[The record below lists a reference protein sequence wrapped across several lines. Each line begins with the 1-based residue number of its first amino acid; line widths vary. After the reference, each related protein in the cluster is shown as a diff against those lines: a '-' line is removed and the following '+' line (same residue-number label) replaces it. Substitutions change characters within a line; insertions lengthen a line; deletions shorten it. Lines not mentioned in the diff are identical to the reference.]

1 MAVGKSIPRVDA
13 YEKVSG
19 RAKFTEDLMPK
30 SCYVAK
36 VLHSTIGNGRVVSI
50 DTGKAEALPGV
61 IKVVTFEDVP
71 KHCYP
76 TPGHP
81 WSVEK
86 AHQDIAD
93 RRMLTDRVRYYGDD
107 IAAVVA
113 EDEVIA
119 SRALKLIQVEYEEY
133 PVQTNP
139 YEAMKGEGIP
149 VHEEKPDNIVAR
161 SEYELG
167 HVDERMAQADLIAE
181 EDYATSPVQHCHI
194 ETPVS
199 YAYMEQGR
207 IIVVSSTQIPH
218 IMRRVIGQAL
228 GISWGK
234 IRVIKPYIGGGFGNK
249 QDVLYEPL
257 NAFLT
262 TQVGGRPVKL
272 EISREETFVNT
283 RTRHEIFYHLKMG
296 LTKEGRIIAKDM
308 EAVSNQGAYASHAH
322 AIVANGATAWRHLYD
337 VKDVRA
343 KAYTVYTN
351 YPVGGAMRGYGIPQV
366 CFAIEAFMDDA
377 AAMVGMDPLEFR
389 RKNVY
394 QGYFQ
399 DPYLKE
405 IAANSN
411 GVMECMEKGAEF
423 IGWKKK
429 REEYKNQTGNLR
441 RGVGMAIFSYKTGVW
456 PISLE
461 ITGAR
466 MVMNQDGSMQLMVG
480 ATEIGQ
486 GADTVFTQM
495 AAETLS
501 MEPDRIHLVSFQDTD
516 VTPFDTG
523 AYASR
528 QTYVTGEAVRQCAE
542 LMKEKILAYAKE
554 LLEERKTKA
563 GEPGEIQGD
572 FDLAE
577 EKILLNGEPVLTLEE
592 LGLESYYSLTNSSA
606 ITAEV
611 SLQKKN
617 NAISFGAT
625 FAEVEVD
632 ISLGKVKVLQII
644 NVHDSGK
651 IINPQLAT
659 MQVHGGMSMGLGY
672 GLSEQMLIDEKT
684 GKVLNGNLLDYKL
697 PTMMDS
703 PDLHAAFVET
713 EEPTGPYGNKAL
725 GEPPAI
731 PPAPAIRNA
740 VLHATGV
747 GINKIPLSPQ
757 RMIEAFTKAGLLKGG
772 YDHV

>member
-50 DTGKAEALPGV
+50 DTSKAEALPGV

-167 HVDERMAQADLIAE
+167 HVDEKMAQADLIAE
-181 EDYATSPVQHCHI
+181 GDYATSPVQHCHI

-207 IIVVSSTQIPH
+207 IVVVSSTQIPH

-377 AAMVGMDPLEFR
+377 AAMVGIDPLEFR
-389 RKNVY
+389 RKKVY

-399 DPYLKE
+399 DPYLK
-405 IAANSN
+405 A
-411 GVMECMEKGAEF
+411 
-423 IGWKKK
+423 
-429 REEYKNQTGNLR
+429 
-441 RGVGMAIFSYKTGVW
+441 
-456 PISLE
+456 
-461 ITGAR
+461 
-466 MVMNQDGSMQLMVG
+466 
-480 ATEIGQ
+480 
-486 GADTVFTQM
+486 
-495 AAETLS
+495 
-501 MEPDRIHLVSFQDTD
+501 VS
-516 VTPFDTG
+516 
-523 AYASR
+523 
-528 QTYVTGEAVRQCAE
+528 
-542 LMKEKILAYAKE
+542 
-554 LLEERKTKA
+554 
-563 GEPGEIQGD
+563 
-572 FDLAE
+572 
-577 EKILLNGEPVLTLEE
+577 
-592 LGLESYYSLTNSSA
+592 
-606 ITAEV
+606 
-611 SLQKKN
+611 
-617 NAISFGAT
+617 
-625 FAEVEVD
+625 
-632 ISLGKVKVLQII
+632 
-644 NVHDSGK
+644 
-651 IINPQLAT
+651 
-659 MQVHGGMSMGLGY
+659 
-672 GLSEQMLIDEKT
+672 
-684 GKVLNGNLLDYKL
+684 
-697 PTMMDS
+697 
-703 PDLHAAFVET
+703 
-713 EEPTGPYGNKAL
+713 
-725 GEPPAI
+725 
-731 PPAPAIRNA
+731 
-740 VLHATGV
+740 
-747 GINKIPLSPQ
+747 
-757 RMIEAFTKAGLLKGG
+757 
-772 YDHV
+772 